1 MSRSDKPLNDEIVDR
16 ICESFTV
23 SLYIGGCITTAK
35 AVLARRAAE
44 EGACWSV
51 EPTEFIYS
59 GGREVGMAIRDI
71 NYARFPRTV
80 DEVERRMAAVAVE
93 LMTALGQGSCSI
105 VGPTQSRYLTR
116 RKED

>member
-1 MSRSDKPLNDEIVDR
+1 MKPMNDEIVDR
-16 ICESFTV
+16 VCESFTV
-23 SLYIGGCITTAK
+23 TLYIGGCITTAK
-35 AVLARRAAE
+35 AVLARMAAE
-44 EGACWSV
+44 TGACWSV

-59 GGREVGMAIRDI
+59 GGRETGMAIRDL

-80 DEVERRMAAVAVE
+80 KAVEDRMAVVAVD
-93 LMTALGQGSCSI
+93 LMDVLGQGSCSL